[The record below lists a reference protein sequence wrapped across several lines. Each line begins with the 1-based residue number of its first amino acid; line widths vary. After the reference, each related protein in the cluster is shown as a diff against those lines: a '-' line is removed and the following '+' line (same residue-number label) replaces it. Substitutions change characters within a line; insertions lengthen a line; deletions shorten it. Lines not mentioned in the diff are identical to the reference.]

1 MKDQISIIGIKG
13 YGHHG
18 VLESERKNGQD
29 FIVDLNLNLSLQ
41 QLKDDLNKTVDYSK
55 LVEMI
60 SFEISNNP
68 VNLIETLAER
78 IAVKVLSYDQK
89 IDLVSVTVH
98 KPSAPVTSKVSDISV
113 TVSKAR

>member
-1 MKDQISIIGIKG
+1 MKDQINIIGIKG
-13 YGHHG
+13 FGHHG
-18 VLESERKNGQD
+18 VLESERKNGQE
-29 FIVDLNLNLSLQ
+29 FIVDLNLNLNLQ
-41 QLKDDLNKTVDYSK
+41 ELHDDLTNTVDYSK
-55 LVEMI
+55 LVELI

-98 KPSAPVTSKVSDISV
+98 KPSAPVTSKVTDISV

>member
-1 MKDQISIIGIKG
+1 M
-13 YGHHG
+13 
-18 VLESERKNGQD
+18 
-29 FIVDLNLNLSLQ
+29 NLNLHELH
-41 QLKDDLNKTVDYSK
+41 DDLTNTVDYSK
-55 LVEMI
+55 LVELI

-78 IAVKVLSYDQK
+78 IAFKVLSYDQK

>member
-1 MKDQISIIGIKG
+1 MT
-13 YGHHG
+13 G
-18 VLESERKNGQD
+18 VQTCALP
-29 FIVDLNLNLSLQ
+29 ILNLNLNLHE
-41 QLKDDLNKTVDYSK
+41 LHDDLTNTVDYSK
-55 LVEMI
+55 LVELI

-89 IDLVSVTVH
+89 IDLVAVTVH
-98 KPSAPVTSKVSDISV
+98 KPSAPVTSKVTDISV